1 MLHSLSS
8 IFLSSTT
15 ESGLCPA
22 SRRSS
27 SASNRGTGSSVD
39 SVPYSRFRCATSI
52 CCSACSSPNI
62 AGAGALDTV
71 AMTGRVVTVG
81 LGTGA
86 ATGTELRPRE
96 LALVNP
102 SEDLW
107 KKSRGDPMLPSS
119 SSSYQEGQQ
128 RAEVGNKNAS
138 PLPLLHR
145 SPLPPYPCYRLGLE
159 QRLWGLCLRVG
170 RSDLRGILG
179 GGAFFCSSSLRNFI
193 DKHSSMCRLITSSD
207 ADAIGAEQIGQ
218 VTTVSTTASFSTG
231 ISISGNATSF
241 SNSSK
246 LKSMVGRV
254 SCSLSLRMFGDH
266 TLPSQALSFLEL
278 LLLLTL

>member
-128 RAEVGNKNAS
+128 RAEVGNKNAY

-145 SPLPPYPCYRLGLE
+145 SPRPPYPGYRLGLE

-170 RSDLRGILG
+170 REGLTRHFRRRCLLLLLLIEKLHRQALIDVSINNQLWRRCDRSWTDRTSNNGFHNRFLLFLLCGYINLRK
-179 GGAFFCSSSLRNFI
+179 RNFFLKLI
-193 DKHSSMCRLITSSD
+193 QTQIYGRSSFLC
-207 ADAIGAEQIGQ
+207 
-218 VTTVSTTASFSTG
+218 
-231 ISISGNATSF
+231 
-241 SNSSK
+241 
-246 LKSMVGRV
+246 
-254 SCSLSLRMFGDH
+254 LSLRMIGHH
-266 TLPSQALSFLEL
+266 TLPSQALSFL
-278 LLLLTL
+278 LLTL